1 VSALAQEA
9 TVAAV
14 SIVAWAAAHRYLHL
28 RLGKGVTAPARLRR
42 AGGAPAVVLTVLVPT
57 GVLAAQYANPHFL
70 VVREEA
76 EGGSACRVELAVR
89 VSALVFSDDPVL
101 RRELGL
107 SLGWWVDLI
116 HAWEKVVVVSTDRV
130 AVGAQCADRAV
141 CVFGP

>member
-1 VSALAQEA
+1 
-9 TVAAV
+9 
-14 SIVAWAAAHRYLHL
+14 
-28 RLGKGVTAPARLRR
+28 
-42 AGGAPAVVLTVLVPT
+42 
-57 GVLAAQYANPHFL
+57 
-70 VVREEA
+70 
-76 EGGSACRVELAVR
+76 VELAVR

-101 RRELGL
+101 CRELGL